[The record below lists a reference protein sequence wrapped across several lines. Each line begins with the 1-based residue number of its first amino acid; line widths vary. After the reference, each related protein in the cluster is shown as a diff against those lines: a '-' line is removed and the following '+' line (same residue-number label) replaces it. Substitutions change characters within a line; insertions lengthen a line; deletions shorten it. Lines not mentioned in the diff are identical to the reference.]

1 MIRYSLICKKEHTFE
16 SWFASSDAYDKLA
29 GKKQIACPICGSR
42 VVEKALMVPGVVKSE
57 NKSASKRA
65 ARSAQ
70 RKAASA
76 AAAEQA
82 PAPMVP
88 TEDLQRVA
96 ANKEVMEAMRKLRA
110 ELQAKSEYVGR
121 RFAEEARKI
130 HHEEAPQRGIYGEAT
145 SEEAKALHEEGIEFL
160 PLPALPEDHN

>member
-1 MIRYSLICKKEHTFE
+1 MIRYALRCKKDHSFE

-29 GKKQIACPICGSR
+29 EKKQIACPVCGSR
-42 VVEKALMVPGVVKSE
+42 VVEKALMLPGVVKSE
-57 NKSASKRA
+57 DKSASKRA

-70 RKAASA
+70 RKAAAVA
-76 AAAEQA
+76 ANEPA
-82 PAPMVP
+82 PAPAAP
-88 TEDLQRVA
+88 AEDLQRVA
-96 ANKEVMEAMRKLRA
+96 ANREVMEAMRKLRA